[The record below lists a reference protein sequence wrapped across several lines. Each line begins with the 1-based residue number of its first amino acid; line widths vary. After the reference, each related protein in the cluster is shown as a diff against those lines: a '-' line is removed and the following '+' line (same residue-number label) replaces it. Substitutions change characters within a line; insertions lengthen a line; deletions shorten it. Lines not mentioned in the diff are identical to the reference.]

1 MNNEIEFELD
11 AKDLERKTKYK
22 NKVYQV
28 PNCQLE
34 EFMHKIDY
42 PRLCLEALCSQLPPS
57 KQKAFKKKA
66 KAQTGIKLF
75 PQFYC
80 IES

>member
-1 MNNEIEFELD
+1 MHFEI
-11 AKDLERKTKYK
+11 DLEHLDQKTTCK
-22 NKVYQV
+22 NKVYQI

-34 EFMHKIDY
+34 EFEKGIDY
-42 PRLCLEALCSQLPPS
+42 DRLCLEALYSQLPLRH
-57 KQKAFKKKA
+57 KARFKKRVEQ
-66 KAQTGIKLF
+66 QTGIKLF